1 MSAALSVLFCFSMF
15 LLFPHSAQ
23 STVYVDPSYCLECH
37 EHSADGIHSDHSEED
52 CNRCHGG
59 TPEEGN
65 VESQNCVDCHIDQG
79 NGKCLLVGDHGSGA
93 DCTSCHFECTSPPA
107 RHIYFCLTCHVSDDL
122 HDYPGHADCIKCHGH
137 GGTVGPDDC
146 MACHPLGDPGTC
158 NLSNYHDPRMGTE
171 CFTCH
176 TECTGVV
183 TTTTTTIQ
191 TFPHYTN
198 TCEQC
203 HLPADLHAGSRAH
216 QLC

>member
-1 MSAALSVLFCFSMF
+1 M
-15 LLFPHSAQ
+15 
-23 STVYVDPSYCLECH
+23 
-37 EHSADGIHSDHSEED
+37 II
-52 CNRCHGG
+52 RG
-59 TPEEGN
+59 T
-65 VESQNCVDCHIDQG
+65 
-79 NGKCLLVGDHGSGA
+79 
-93 DCTSCHFECTSPPA
+93 
-107 RHIYFCLTCHVSDDL
+107 
-122 HDYPGHADCIKCHGH
+122 ADCIQCHGH
-137 GGTVGPDDC
+137 GGTVEPTDC

-203 HLPADLHAGSRAH
+203 HLPADLHAGLGHTNCAECHNGAPQVGNVEPANCIVCHPQLGPGSCNLIEGHDPDFGADLPQLPRRVRRRTDHDHHDTDLSPLHQHLRAVPPASRSPCRLRTH